1 LISGRFALGI
11 DCLLFVEEESPL
23 TIAFEMLFDAKS
35 GINAVKS
42 NASDLQ
48 ELINEINDLRSQVV
62 IFEDVA
68 IDSGQNSIAGL
79 LASSSE
85 LKIIVVLRD
94 SNYIYTFKKEQ
105 TLIQTSSDLLDE
117 IRSVSARPES
127 GEAEKVNTK

>member
-62 IFEDVA
+62 IFEDVT